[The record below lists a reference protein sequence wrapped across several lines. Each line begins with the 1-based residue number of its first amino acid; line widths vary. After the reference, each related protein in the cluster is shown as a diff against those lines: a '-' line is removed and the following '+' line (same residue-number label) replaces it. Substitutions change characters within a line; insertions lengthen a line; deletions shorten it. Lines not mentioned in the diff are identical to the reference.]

1 MLRITQIVHASSYW
15 LIHLSW
21 NARELC
27 TRTRA
32 EIFFFY
38 LKHATFSIEAFNRR
52 IVQRYVHTDSPYAD
66 TNIILDGAYV
76 PT

>member
-1 MLRITQIVHASSYW
+1 MRASFAEDHA
-15 LIHLSW
+15 LKNL
-21 NARELC
+21 
-27 TRTRA
+27 
-32 EIFFFY
+32 FFFY

-66 TNIILDGAYV
+66 MNIILDGAYV